1 MECAEG
7 YMIGNIVT
15 VKVDRPME
23 SYHPKHKDIYYPI
36 NYGYIE
42 GMIAPD
48 GEEQDAYLL
57 GLDEPV
63 QEYTGIIIAIIHRYD
78 DVEEKWVVVPRNM
91 SYTKEEI
98 KKQVEFQEKYFKSK
112 IIMQEG

>member
-1 MECAEG
+1 
-7 YMIGNIVT
+7 MIGNIVT

>member
-1 MECAEG
+1 MECAEV

-15 VKVDRPME
+15 VKVDRPMG

-48 GEEQDAYLL
+48 F
-57 GLDEPV
+57 
-63 QEYTGIIIAIIHRYD
+63 
-78 DVEEKWVVVPRNM
+78 RN
-91 SYTKEEI
+91 STSTR
-98 KKQVEFQEKYFKSK
+98 KSECETAVGK
-112 IIMQEG
+112 F

>member
-1 MECAEG
+1 MISICASWENG
-7 YMIGNIVT
+7 MCGGLYDWRYSNG
-15 VKVDRPME
+15 KVDRPMG

-57 GLDEPV
+57 GLV
-63 QEYTGIIIAIIHRYD
+63 NRF
-78 DVEEKWVVVPRNM
+78 RN
-91 SYTKEEI
+91 I
-98 KKQVEFQEKYFKSK
+98 Q
-112 IIMQEG
+112 G